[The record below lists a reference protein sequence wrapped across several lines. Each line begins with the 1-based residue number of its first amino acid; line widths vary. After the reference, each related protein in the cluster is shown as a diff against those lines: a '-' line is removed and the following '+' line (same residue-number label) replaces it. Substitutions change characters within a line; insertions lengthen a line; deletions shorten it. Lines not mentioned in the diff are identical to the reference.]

1 MARTA
6 LAEFMSSPGGTTGG
20 PGTSSPTLHRESRWI
35 GEGYADITKLRELAA
50 KHDRLATRFQ
60 RRAAR
65 IQTRIEKLRHGGAV
79 LREKSQ
85 AVLGRIPE
93 IQQEITQHERNVA
106 ASTSRTGGIAIGSD
120 VTDLTYRIRK
130 LQQKIIDLQHKAH
143 TLEHRAAQ
151 RTQKAAELNVKV
163 ERLME
168 QTRLEEQEAVSFRQR
183 ADRLQVATEGEVAAR
198 LAPAP
203 SADPSAPGAG
213 RP

>member
-1 MARTA
+1 MA
-6 LAEFMSSPGGTTGG
+6 SPGGSTGG

-50 KHDRLATRFQ
+50 KHDRLATRYQ

-65 IQTRIEKLRHGGAV
+65 IQTRIEKLRHGSAL
-79 LREKSQ
+79 LREKAQS
-85 AVLGRIPE
+85 VLAGVPE
-93 IQQEITQHERNVA
+93 VQQEITQHERSIA
-106 ASTSRTGGIAIGSD
+106 ASTSRAGGIAIGSD
-120 VTDLTYRIRK
+120 VTDLQVRVRK
-130 LQQKIIDLQHKAH
+130 LQQRIIDLQHKAH

-198 LAPAP
+198 LGAAPP
-203 SADPSAPGAG
+203 TGPDAPGGG